1 MRDSTTL
8 QEVSSTLTPVAKNVV
23 RQGPGG
29 QAYDLAPTTLA
40 SNRFVTPVT
49 ATYRI
54 KKRVKTDIAR
64 LARVFGGTAVRA
76 LAPVVRHPTLSS
88 LVGVATM
95 GAAAALFLKWRR

>member
-49 ATYRI
+49 ATYKF
-54 KKRVKTDIAR
+54 KKRAKADIAR
-64 LARVFGGTAVRA
+64 LARVLGGTAVRT
-76 LAPVVRHPTLSS
+76 LSPIVRHPALSS
-88 LVGVATM
+88 LVGVAAIGTVTVF
-95 GAAAALFLKWRR
+95 FLKSRR